1 MNKDFSK
8 TAFFRFLDYLSKED
22 LITFQTVRGWR
33 TSASKLMMDLSE
45 AEDADIRTVDLDLAI
60 RKTVNRDS
68 IALSPQSLKTY
79 RRRVSIAINEFI
91 KYQSDPNGYEPQYL
105 NGQSRAKS
113 DGENGVRQEQSK
125 PVKLT
130 SSAKQDKEIVH
141 VSSGLTLSYPLRTD
155 FLAQIVIPRDLNTIE
170 AKRLAG
176 FLLTIAVDYTPE

>member
-1 MNKDFSK
+1 MNKDFSR

-22 LITFQTVRGWR
+22 LVNFQTVRGWR

-45 AEDADIRTVDLDLAI
+45 AEDADIRMVDLDLAI

-113 DGENGVRQEQSK
+113 DGESIIRREQAGS
-125 PVKLT
+125 VKST
-130 SSAKQDKEIVH
+130 PSEKQDKEIVH
-141 VSSGLTLSYPLRTD
+141 ISSGLTLSYPLRSD
-155 FLAQIVIPRDLNTIE
+155 FLAQIVIPRDLSTTE

-176 FLLTIAVDYTPE
+176 FLLTIAIDYKPE

>member
-8 TAFFRFLDYLSKED
+8 TAFFRFLDYVSKED
-22 LITFQTVRGWR
+22 LIKFQTVRGWR

-79 RRRVSIAINEFI
+79 RHRVLIAINEFI

-105 NGQSRAKS
+105 NGQSRTKS
-113 DGENGVRQEQSK
+113 NGENGVRQEQAK
-125 PVKLT
+125 QVKLP
-130 SSAKQDKEIVH
+130 SSDKQDREIVH

-155 FLAQIVIPRDLNTIE
+155 FLAQIVIPRDLNTTE

-176 FLLTIAVDYTPE
+176 FLLTIAVDYKPE

>member
-1 MNKDFSK
+1 MNTDFSR

-22 LITFQTVRGWR
+22 LVTFQTVRGWR

-60 RKTVNRDS
+60 RKTINRDS

-79 RRRVSIAINEFI
+79 RRRVSIAIDEFV

-105 NGQSRAKS
+105 NGQSRTKS
-113 DGENGVRQEQSK
+113 NGENVLNQEQAK
-125 PVKLT
+125 AVKLMAT
-130 SSAKQDKEIVH
+130 DKQDKETVH
-141 VSSGLTLSYPLRTD
+141 VSSGLTLSYPLRSD
-155 FLAQIVIPRDLNTIE
+155 FLAQIVIPRDLNTTE

-176 FLLTIAVDYTPE
+176 FLLTIAVDYKPE